1 MATDS
6 SILAWR
12 IPWTEEPGR
21 LQSMGLQRNDSTQH
35 STGTSLVVQWLR
47 LHTSKVGSLG
57 TRFHMLQLRVPMLEL
72 KILHA
77 DKTQCSQINKK
88 KKLIV
93 NSKKAGS
100 SWK

>member
-21 LQSMGLQRNDSTQH
+21 LQSVGLQRSDSTQH

-77 DKTQCSQINKK
+77 DKTQCSQINNKK
-88 KKLIV
+88 KFIV
-93 NSKKAGS
+93 NSKKAGIS
-100 SWK
+100 CN